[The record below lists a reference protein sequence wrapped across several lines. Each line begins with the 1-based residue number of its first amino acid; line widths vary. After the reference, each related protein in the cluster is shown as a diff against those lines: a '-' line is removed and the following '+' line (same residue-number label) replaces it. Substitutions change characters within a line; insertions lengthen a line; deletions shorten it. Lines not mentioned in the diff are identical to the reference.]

1 MCFCLTC
8 GLFFCWLLGVCLNFV
23 LLSVFLNLFTASHNR
38 GKVASLVEALR
49 HLMSMRDPVCGAVL
63 DENTAK
69 FKISYEG
76 DTYHFCSL
84 VCKKRFKR
92 QPTKFVK

>member
-1 MCFCLTC
+1 LKFSTINHKRQMHTINAERLQ
-8 GLFFCWLLGVCLNFV
+8 
-23 LLSVFLNLFTASHNR
+23 
-38 GKVASLVEALR
+38 KQI
-49 HLMSMRDPVCGAVL
+49 MSMRDPVCGAVL

-76 DTYHFCSL
+76 ETFHFCSL

>member
-1 MCFCLTC
+1 M
-8 GLFFCWLLGVCLNFV
+8 
-23 LLSVFLNLFTASHNR
+23 H
-38 GKVASLVEALR
+38 EAKRLQ
-49 HLMSMRDPVCGAVL
+49 MSMRDPVCGTVL

-69 FKISYEG
+69 FKISYDGE
-76 DTYHFCSL
+76 TVHFCSL

>member
-1 MCFCLTC
+1 LEPLTII
-8 GLFFCWLLGVCLNFV
+8 GRNTQ
-23 LLSVFLNLFTASHNR
+23 SIHEASKNI
-38 GKVASLVEALR
+38 
-49 HLMSMRDPVCGAVL
+49 MSMRDPVCGAVL

-76 DTYHFCSL
+76 ETFHFCSL

>member
-1 MCFCLTC
+1 M
-8 GLFFCWLLGVCLNFV
+8 LLIVERKASNIQK
-23 LLSVFLNLFTASHNR
+23 TAQFKPQTTESSQFSTINHKRQISTINAVR
-38 GKVASLVEALR
+38 LQIQI
-49 HLMSMRDPVCGAVL
+49 MSMRDPVCGAVL

-76 DTYHFCSL
+76 ETFHFCSL

>member
-1 MCFCLTC
+1 M
-8 GLFFCWLLGVCLNFV
+8 
-23 LLSVFLNLFTASHNR
+23 
-38 GKVASLVEALR
+38 VEALI
-49 HLMSMRDPVCGAVL
+49 HLMSMRDPVCGTVL
-63 DENTAK
+63 DGNTAK